1 VAANYALVSS
11 LSHESV
17 LLIDGD
23 MRRPT
28 QHTIFGVSRT
38 PGLADVLAA
47 GMSIE
52 GALRPLPMMGSLDVL
67 PAGRPIPRTGDVA
80 SSRRMGELL
89 GYASSQYGLV
99 VVDSPPVL
107 TAADAAGLAT
117 HPGAEVVLVVNRTT
131 RRRSVTKALRK
142 LELVEANVAG
152 LVVNR
157 QGRLTTYAY

>member
-1 VAANYALVSS
+1 
-11 LSHESV
+11 
-17 LLIDGD
+17 

-28 QHTIFGVSRT
+28 QHGIFGVSRS

-47 GMSIE
+47 GMATES
-52 GALRPLPMMGSLDVL
+52 AVRPLSMIGGLDLL

-89 GYASSQYGLV
+89 GHASSQYGLV
-99 VVDSPPVL
+99 IVDSPPVL
-107 TAADAAGLAT
+107 TAADAAGIAT
-117 HPGAEVVLVVNRTT
+117 HPGVEIVLVVNRTT

-142 LELVEANVAG
+142 LELVEASVAG